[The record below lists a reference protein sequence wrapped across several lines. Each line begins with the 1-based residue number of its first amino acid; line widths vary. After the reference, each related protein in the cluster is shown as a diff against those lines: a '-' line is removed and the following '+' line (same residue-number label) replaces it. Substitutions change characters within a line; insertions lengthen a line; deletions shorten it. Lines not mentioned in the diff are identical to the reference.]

1 MLFRSAQFGEKAQ
14 KLEDAGKSG
23 DIAYIRENHAAF
35 LKEFQSFSEPL
46 SLLFEKEETS
56 DKPAADPELMEAV
69 FEELRLA
76 ADDMDCDRLEG
87 ILQEMEEYNIPDKYA
102 ELWKKIREATENYDY
117 GRVSELI
124 PQCIE

>member
-1 MLFRSAQFGEKAQ
+1 
-14 KLEDAGKSG
+14 
-23 DIAYIRENHAAF
+23 
-35 LKEFQSFSEPL
+35 
-46 SLLFEKEETS
+46 
-56 DKPAADPELMEAV
+56 MEAV

-87 ILQEMEEYNIPDKYA
+87 ILQEMEEYSIPDKYA

-124 PQCIE
+124 PQCTE